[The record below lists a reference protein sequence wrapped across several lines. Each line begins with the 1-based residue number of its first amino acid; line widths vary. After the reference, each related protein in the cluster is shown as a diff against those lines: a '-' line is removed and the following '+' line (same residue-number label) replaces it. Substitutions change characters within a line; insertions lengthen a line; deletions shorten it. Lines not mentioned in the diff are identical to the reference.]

1 MKKNIEKETVIYIY
15 RYIWTVKQDSE
26 SKLNFKLLSG
36 PVAEHN
42 IFIAALKDNEN
53 VVRAMRQYQGEFDIK
68 KLDETQHIKEVIT
81 DETN

>member
-1 MKKNIEKETVIYIY
+1 MKKKIEKETVIYTY
-15 RYIWTVKQDSE
+15 RYIWTVKQDNE
-26 SKLNFKLLSG
+26 NKLNFKLLSG

-53 VVRAMRQYQGEFDIK
+53 VVRAMRQYQGEFDVK
-68 KLDETQHIKEVIT
+68 KLDETQQIKEVAI